1 MYSMQILRFNE
12 RLNFVL
18 PIILNDF
25 NNLTFKALR
34 ESTYFSTRHV
44 AHEVGL
50 LDSGH
55 RIEYL
60 LLEDAVAGIGVD
72 GEIAY
77 AERGEVLEEVGALGG
92 IDMVVLQT

>member
-1 MYSMQILRFNE
+1 MFLAVHHDLQ
-12 RLNFVL
+12 RLL
-18 PIILNDF
+18 E
-25 NNLTFKALR
+25 A
-34 ESTYFSTRHV
+34 HM

-60 LLEDAVAGIGVD
+60 LLEDAVAGVGVD